1 MSKRNRKQSE
11 PPTVAVT
18 VPRLGPPVNL
28 RPAGAHTD
36 RRRTKRSAD
45 KAALNKA
52 AFDFPLVTWNL
63 SPPSVDNIPAL
74 GPSGAVGDGWCKPG
88 GF

>member
-11 PPTVAVT
+11 PPAVAIT

-36 RRRTKRSAD
+36 RRRTKRSVD

-52 AFDFPLVTWNL
+52 AFDVSWVAWDL
-63 SPPSVDNIPAL
+63 SPPPCV
-74 GPSGAVGDGWCKPG
+74 
-88 GF
+88 